1 MRNYWTDKRATKK
14 YLELLTREISSL
26 CGADPVLVRATL
38 EKEVAVNPFTP
49 EEVDQFISLTDD
61 EIIAEARRIHAFLTN
76 DSSCGLW

>member
-1 MRNYWTDKRATKK
+1 MRNYWTDKRTIKK
-14 YLELLTREISSL
+14 YLELLTKEISSL

-38 EKEVAVNPFTP
+38 EKEVANKPFTP
-49 EEVDQFISLTDD
+49 EEIDQFISMSDD